1 MLNRRKNVLLQSDGA
16 EGSARGAAQGAT
28 RGAEAPYVRAKSLT
42 VGYTNEIV
50 VSNIDFELPRGEAF
64 ALIGTNGSGK
74 STLLKTIVG
83 LQPLMGGRLTVFG
96 MPPGNDHSR
105 IAYLGQFHHSGFVL
119 PLRVIDVVRMGR
131 FPHNGLLRRIGRED
145 NEIVLSAIRTMRI
158 EKIADMPLRSLS
170 GGQQQRTYLAQVL
183 AHRADLL
190 ILDEPTTGLDAGGR
204 ELYLQAINEEVCRG
218 ASVIIATHNIHDEA
232 ALCRQVMLLAR
243 KVVSLGAPAQ
253 VITPETLLET
263 FGISVAGDKSVQVFE
278 CQRRDDTQVLGPNV
292 PRR

>member
-1 MLNRRKNVLLQSDGA
+1 MSNQKRDVALPSHGVNGP
-16 EGSARGAAQGAT
+16 
-28 RGAEAPYVRAKSLT
+28 APGVETPYIRAKGLS

-50 VSNIDFELPRGEAF
+50 VPDVNFELPPGEAF

-83 LQPLMGGRLTVFG
+83 LLPSMGGQLSVFG
-96 MPPGNDHSR
+96 MPPGNNHAR

-131 FPHNGLLRRIGRED
+131 FPHHGLWRRIGRRD
-145 NEIVLSAIRTMRI
+145 DEIVLSAIRTMGI
-158 EKIADMPLRSLS
+158 EKLVDMPLRSLS

-183 AHRADLL
+183 AHHADLL
-190 ILDEPTTGLDAGGR
+190 VLDEPTTGLDAGGR
-204 ELYLQAINEEVCRG
+204 ELYLRAINDEVCRG

-243 KVVSLGAPAQ
+243 KVVSLGAPEQ
-253 VITPETLLET
+253 VITPEALLET
-263 FGISVAGDKSVQVFE
+263 FGIAVTGDKSVQVFE
-278 CQRRDDTQVLGPNV
+278 CQRRDDTQGLGPNI